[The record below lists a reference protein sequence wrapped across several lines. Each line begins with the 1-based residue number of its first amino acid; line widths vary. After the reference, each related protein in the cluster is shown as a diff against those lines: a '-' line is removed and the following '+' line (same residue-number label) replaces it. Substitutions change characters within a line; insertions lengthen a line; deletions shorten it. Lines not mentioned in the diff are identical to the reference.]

1 MCLPGQ
7 VAGTALPLPPPR
19 CFAVR
24 LFTWRSHFPEPKF
37 LTSLR
42 FIPLVL
48 YKSAQ
53 HLNKHMH
60 FAPFSTLD
68 IYLAH
73 ILPNDLKRPW
83 DVSPS
88 PEHLPQAQHAMEV
101 FWTGFRSISWLMFS
115 VLCVGVRG
123 DAREVQG
130 RLLVLNKLMFWLGNQ
145 DACAWTIT
153 HEQAHSTHYKQAHT
167 TICTVDRKER
177 KPRRTWR
184 RAWGR
189 KKTSGSPSW
198 VYPSWFCPL
207 LSHSAI
213 FSFLPMYLTNLMT
226 LGMFLNFLKSQFL

>member
-1 MCLPGQ
+1 MAIGLPGQ

-24 LFTWRSHFPEPKF
+24 LFTWRSHFREPKF

-48 YKSAQ
+48 YECAQ

-68 IYLAH
+68 IYLAD

-83 DVSPS
+83 DASPS
-88 PEHLPQAQHAMEV
+88 PEHLPQAEHAVEV

-145 DACAWTIT
+145 DDVLEISHTSKPTIL
-153 HEQAHSTHYKQAHT
+153 QFVL
-167 TICTVDRKER
+167 CTEKRGNQGRLGEGPGV
-177 KPRRTWR
+177 
-184 RAWGR
+184 R

-198 VYPSWFCPL
+198 VYPPWFCPL
-207 LSHSAI
+207 LSYSAI
-213 FSFLPMYLTNLMT
+213 FSFLPMYLTDLMT
-226 LGMFLNFLKSQFL
+226 LGMFLNFSKSRFL